1 MELPNQIESISI
13 ARATNAAHYEYLVTV
28 RKRTEEIRLENEL
41 WQRAVYEF
49 REAFEK
55 EDAAFKQ
62 YRASLKTSPLK
73 EADEERDKL
82 YTSLRDTIKAYAK
95 FPIAETAQHAEPLL
109 KVIKN
114 YKITTRENYMKES
127 ALIDNM
133 LQDLL
138 QYERQLNR
146 LGLLIVAN
154 QLKAK
159 NDEVRQLLANRNDER
174 SEQVLGE
181 LKAAR
186 AVSDEAYA
194 AVVFYTNAYFALNPD
209 RREAADLVKRMSED
223 LDYFRRHA
231 MSDPNRSRDAKL
243 DGDGEP
249 QPDEVVAAEP
259 KKCSRKAINSARG
272 RYSKRYGK
280 AEAYS
285 CHKV

>member
-1 MELPNQIESISI
+1 MQIDQISI
-13 ARATNAAHYEYLVTV
+13 ARAANAAHYEYLDTV
-28 RKRTEEIRLENEL
+28 RKRTEETRLENEL
-41 WQRAVYEF
+41 WKKAVEEF
-49 REAFEK
+49 RDAFDKEDEAFK
-55 EDAAFKQ
+55 R
-62 YRASLKTSPLK
+62 YRASDHTSALQK
-73 EADEERDKL
+73 ADEERDKL
-82 YTSLRDTIKAYAK
+82 YASLRDTIKAYAK

-127 ALIDNM
+127 GLIDNM

-159 NDEVRQLLANRNDER
+159 NDEVRQLIANRNDER

-209 RREAADLVKRMSED
+209 RREAVVLVKRMQED

-231 MSDPNRSRDAKL
+231 MPDPNRSRDTKP
-243 DGDGEP
+243 DGDDEP
-249 QPDEVVAAEP
+249 QPATPAE
-259 KKCSRKAINSARG
+259 
-272 RYSKRYGK
+272 
-280 AEAYS
+280 
-285 CHKV
+285 

>member
-1 MELPNQIESISI
+1 MEIAMQIDQISI
-13 ARATNAAHYEYLVTV
+13 ARAANAAHYEYLDTV
-28 RKRTEEIRLENEL
+28 RKRTEETRLENEL
-41 WQRAVYEF
+41 WKKAVEDF
-49 REAFEK
+49 RDAFDKEDEAFK
-55 EDAAFKQ
+55 R
-62 YRASLKTSPLK
+62 YRASDHTSDLQK
-73 EADEERDKL
+73 ADEERDKL
-82 YTSLRDTIKAYAK
+82 YASLRDTIKAYAK

-114 YKITTRENYMKES
+114 YKISTRENYMKES
-127 ALIDNM
+127 GLVDNM

-223 LDYFRRHA
+223 LDYFRKHA
-231 MSDPNRSRDAKL
+231 MSNPNANKGKKQ
-243 DGDGEP
+243 DGDEP
-249 QPDEVVAAEP
+249 AQDDTNPAE
-259 KKCSRKAINSARG
+259 
-272 RYSKRYGK
+272 
-280 AEAYS
+280 
-285 CHKV
+285 